1 MISRKCFRCYRTST
15 RKSRSSFFTVYQIEP
30 KCNSHHHGTYSSL
43 ATVRIDND
51 ILNLMDEFDFDE
63 FLKEITDVIGNSERL
78 IEYINEKS
86 TILVER
92 FLDYLPRMAIPI
104 DKRPLQDGW
113 VLTCRSKDGGDLR
126 LSDVS
131 VLRENLLLHVLG
143 GDNVFQPL
151 SGLSGKADY
160 IGSPRSDNA
169 SISLCSD
176 PSNDEEEES
185 VLDEVRE
192 LILSAQ
198 SYGAWVAGVGG
209 LKKARYYDGV
219 PHQLAGLPLSDQLK
233 TQIGKR

>member
-1 MISRKCFRCYRTST
+1 
-15 RKSRSSFFTVYQIEP
+15 
-30 KCNSHHHGTYSSL
+30 
-43 ATVRIDND
+43 
-51 ILNLMDEFDFDE
+51 MDEFDFDE

-78 IEYINEKS
+78 IDYINEKS

-131 VLRENLLLHVLG
+131 VLRENLLLYVFG
-143 GDNVFQPL
+143 GENLFQPL

-160 IGSPRSDNA
+160 FGSPRSA

-176 PSNDEEEES
+176 LSDDDEEES

-198 SYGAWVAGVGG
+198 SHGAWVAGVGC
-209 LKKARYYDGV
+209 LKKARCYDGV

>member
-1 MISRKCFRCYRTST
+1 
-15 RKSRSSFFTVYQIEP
+15 
-30 KCNSHHHGTYSSL
+30 
-43 ATVRIDND
+43 
-51 ILNLMDEFDFDE
+51 LNLIDEFDFDD
-63 FLKEITDVIGNSERL
+63 FLKEITDVIGNSEKW

-86 TILVER
+86 SILVER
-92 FLDYLPRMAIPI
+92 FVDYLPRMAIPI

-131 VLRENLLLHVLG
+131 VLRENLLLSVLG

-176 PSNDEEEES
+176 PSDDYGEDS

-198 SYGAWVAGVGG
+198 SHGAWMAGVGG
-209 LKKARYYDGV
+209 LKKAHYYDGV
-219 PHQLAGLPLSDQLK
+219 PHQLAGFPLSDQLK
-233 TQIGKR
+233 SRIGNF

>member
-1 MISRKCFRCYRTST
+1 
-15 RKSRSSFFTVYQIEP
+15 
-30 KCNSHHHGTYSSL
+30 
-43 ATVRIDND
+43 
-51 ILNLMDEFDFDE
+51 MDEFDFDE
-63 FLKEITDVIGNSERL
+63 FLKEITDVIGNSDRL
-78 IEYINEKS
+78 VDYINEKS

-131 VLRENLLLHVLG
+131 VLRENLLLYVFG
-143 GDNVFQPL
+143 GENLFQPL

-176 PSNDEEEES
+176 LSDDDEEES
-185 VLDEVRE
+185 VLDEVRD

-198 SYGAWVAGVGG
+198 SHGAWVAGVGG
-209 LKKARYYDGV
+209 LKKARYFDGV